1 MAGPS
6 QVERTLQ
13 EIKQRIVE
21 GQYRPGAHLS
31 EAMLA
36 RIHRSSRTPVREAL
50 SRLLQEGY
58 VEFEPHRG
66 YAAAR
71 ITLAAVRHMFEVR
84 RLLEADAAARAAAV
98 VTAADVERL
107 RALADSDYS
116 PGTRAAYL
124 AALARNQQFH
134 LAVAESCGNPYL
146 VDLVRQ
152 CLTKMDRVLSL
163 GIDYAPFHDGST
175 AEHRAIVEALADG
188 AADRARTAVER
199 HLDHSHALLME
210 ALVRGDTLRVGV

>member
-124 AALARNQQFH
+124 ARW
-134 LAVAESCGNPYL
+134 
-146 VDLVRQ
+146 
-152 CLTKMDRVLSL
+152 
-163 GIDYAPFHDGST
+163 
-175 AEHRAIVEALADG
+175 RA
-188 AADRARTAVER
+188 TAVPPR
-199 HLDHSHALLME
+199 
-210 ALVRGDTLRVGV
+210 RGRELRQSLSRGSRAAVPDQDGPRAVTRNRLRPVP